1 MIKKTFLQT
10 LDWSVLIIVSILS
23 ACSLLFIYSST
34 STPEIHYSIFLK
46 KQIFGI
52 ITGYLLFGVFFISD
66 HRTLSRVSY
75 FMYYIV
81 IILLIYTLIK
91 GKIGMGAQRWID
103 LKLFRFQPSEVAKL
117 FFPGFFSFF
126 LFTEKDVPL
135 YSFNTFIPL
144 LAILAGSSLLIL
156 KQPDLGTAIVFGAS
170 GLLLLWCAGIGKK
183 FFQFIFV
190 GAFLSAPLIWT
201 YGLKPY
207 QKQRVLVFLGAG
219 SLLKERYHIE
229 QSKIAIGSGGAWGK
243 GFTQGTQNQFDFLPE
258 SRTDFIFSVMCEE
271 LGFIKILFIIF
282 LYVILFLRLLYKI
295 YIIPFFFAQLQAL
308 GLLLPLILSTCIN
321 IGMVCGLLPIVGIP
335 LPFISYG
342 ITATWIHFCALGWI
356 ENITQHEFL
365 ALP

>member
-1 MIKKTFLQT
+1 MIKKNFIQT
-10 LDWSVLIIVSILS
+10 IDWCTLSIISILS
-23 ACSLLFIYSST
+23 VCSLLFIYSST
-34 STPEIHYSIFLK
+34 NTVEIPYSIFLQ

-52 ITGYLLFGVFFISD
+52 ITGYILFFTFFISD
-66 HRTLSRVSY
+66 HRTLSRVAY
-75 FMYYIV
+75 FTYYIV
-81 IILLIYTLIK
+81 ILLLIYTLIK

-135 YSFNTFIPL
+135 YSFDTFIPL
-144 LAILAGSSLLIL
+144 LGILAGSSLLIL

-170 GLLLLWCAGIGKK
+170 GLFLLWCAGIGKK
-183 FFQFIFV
+183 FFQYGLLCAI
-190 GAFLSAPLIWT
+190 LSAPLLWT

-229 QSKIAIGSGGAWGK
+229 QSKIAIGSGGLWGK
-243 GFTQGTQNQFDFLPE
+243 GFKQGTQNQFDFLPE

-271 LGFIKILFIIF
+271 LGFVKILIIIL
-282 LYVILFLRLLYKI
+282 LYIILFLRLLYKI
-295 YIIPFFFAQLQAL
+295 YNVPFFFAQLQAL
-308 GLLLPLILSTCIN
+308 GLLLPIMLSACIN

-342 ITATWIHFCALGWI
+342 ITATWIHFSALGWI
-356 ENITQHEFL
+356 ENITQHEFVG
-365 ALP
+365 LP